1 MKVKLRVTITPK
13 GPGSVVDFTLHLG
26 GPAMFGPIGA
36 VVAAA
41 LRSDI
46 DASLSKFV
54 QVFASAS

>member
-1 MKVKLRVTITPK
+1 MKLRVTISPK
-13 GPGSVVDFTLHLG
+13 GSGSVVDFNLHLG

-46 DASLSKFV
+46 DASLAKFV
-54 QVFASAS
+54 QVFAATP